1 MYVWA
6 CLFGLFGLLGSY
18 EERTNR
24 PNRHAQYISSWATQ
38 FLITLCTQFRPK
50 LMTFFKN
57 SPLVE
62 NLTVQNIWNLKVQ
75 TIIDMLDLNLKMLKS
90 QGKGPTIIDL
100 NTNKCARSSLVEA
113 GERQKSKQM
122 LKKEFTEQ
130 NTYSLIQ
137 LGQKIE
143 DTLHWIESVTPLLL
157 KSMTFTAK
165 KTNKSYNL
173 RV

>member
-1 MYVWA
+1 
-6 CLFGLFGLLGSY
+6 
-18 EERTNR
+18 
-24 PNRHAQYISSWATQ
+24 
-38 FLITLCTQFRPK
+38 
-50 LMTFFKN
+50 
-57 SPLVE
+57 
-62 NLTVQNIWNLKVQ
+62 
-75 TIIDMLDLNLKMLKS
+75 MLDLNLKMLKS
-90 QGKGPTIIDL
+90 QGKGPIIIDL
-100 NTNKCARSSLVEA
+100 NTNKCARSSLAEA

-143 DTLHWIESVTPLLL
+143 DTLHCIESVTPLLL
-157 KSMTFTAK
+157 KSMTFIAK